1 MKNVDY
7 ITIKKETY
15 DRLEDVFGGNGPV
28 FLRRVVQ
35 GYMEIRPYF
44 VYMGEFVFD

>member
-1 MKNVDY
+1 M
-7 ITIKKETY
+7 
-15 DRLEDVFGGNGPV
+15 FGGNGPV

-44 VYMGEFVFD
+44 VYMGELVFDQKNDFPVLKNV